1 MQTSIY
7 YFLTTSS
14 ECHYFVL
21 QIIVLLTWCCYIS
34 DTHLRV
40 RNYHFILIDIE
51 IEKGKVTVMDSL
63 RKDISEYIEI
73 KDWLARWF

>member
-1 MQTSIY
+1 MQTNIY

-21 QIIVLLTWCCYIS
+21 QIIVLLTRCCYIS
-34 DTHLRV
+34 DTRLRV
-40 RNYHFILIDIE
+40 RSYHFILIDIE

-63 RKDISEYIEI
+63 RKHISEYREI
-73 KDWLARWF
+73 KDTLGR